1 MPRKI
6 EQKVNLSKL
15 KKKVGDVAKKALE
28 PDPWER
34 KQ

>member
-1 MPRKI
+1 MSRKI
-6 EQKVNLSKL
+6 EEKENLTQL
-15 KKKVGDVAKKALE
+15 KKKADIVAKKALE

>member
-6 EQKVNLSKL
+6 EQKVNRTQL
-15 KKKVGDVAKKALE
+15 KKKVDDVAKKALE